1 MSADRSSFTRLLVVD
16 DSRLILK
23 AAPKMLG
30 AEFDVVTASDGVD
43 AWEILERDHTVQVV
57 FTDLDMPNCDG
68 YELLRKVRAS
78 ADPGLQSMPVSIA
91 TGANDDESARLKS
104 LRLGA
109 TDFITKPYSST
120 DLVARARVH
129 AKYQRIARQLETQ
142 TTLDALTGLAN
153 KRGFLDRLQ
162 QDIAYARRH
171 LHAITL
177 AWVEID
183 DLRSIFLKRG
193 KGAADQLLISVAALI
208 GSRIR
213 KEDTAARVGLGGFA
227 ISMPGGHLEGSEG
240 MLARLCAEAAANAPS
255 IDGVPFPIVLKTAAL
270 SAELQHWPSAQEAL
284 DRCQALLENPAAPVP
299 EASAA
304 GATPTAE
311 VIAATPATPDATT
324 PAPTPATP
332 TEPPASS
339 AQSPA
344 PIPAVPAASTA
355 PKPAIT
361 TAPEPLRL
369 DPLLDQVK
377 QGHTREAIDKMPQVM
392 QRLTPL
398 LRLLS
403 ANQRLQL
410 IRFLEKLGSA

>member
-1 MSADRSSFTRLLVVD
+1 MSAERSSFTRLLVVD

-23 AAPKMLG
+23 AAQKMLG
-30 AEFDVVTASDGVD
+30 AEFDVVTAADGVD
-43 AWEILERDHTVQVV
+43 AWELLERDHSVQVV

-78 ADPGLQSMPVSIA
+78 TDPGIQSMPVIIA

-104 LRLGA
+104 LRMGA

-142 TTLDALTGLAN
+142 TTLDPLTGLAN

-171 LHAITL
+171 LQAITL
-177 AWVEID
+177 ASIEIEGM
-183 DLRSIFLKRG
+183 RSIFLKRG
-193 KGAADQLLISVAALI
+193 KGAADQLLTSVAALI

-284 DRCQALLENPAAPVP
+284 DRCQALLVNPAAPVL
-299 EASAA
+299 EASPP
-304 GATPTAE
+304 GATPTAD
-311 VIAATPATPDATT
+311 VTAATPSTPAATPHATPHAT
-324 PAPTPATP
+324 PPATAA
-332 TEPPASS
+332 EPPAS
-339 AQSPA
+339 ATQSPA
-344 PIPAVPAASTA
+344 PVPAA
-355 PKPAIT
+355 PA
-361 TAPEPLRL
+361 ALEPLRL
-369 DPLLDQVK
+369 DPLLDQIK
-377 QGHTREAIDKMPQVM
+377 QGQTQEAIAKMPQVM

-398 LRLLS
+398 LRLLT

-410 IRFLEKLGSA
+410 VRFLEKLGTT

>member
-1 MSADRSSFTRLLVVD
+1 MSAERSSITRLLVVD

-23 AAPKMLG
+23 AAQKMLG
-30 AEFDVVTASDGVD
+30 AEFDIITAADGVD
-43 AWEILERDHTVQVV
+43 AWEILERDHSVQVV

-78 ADPGLQSMPVSIA
+78 VDPGLQSMPVIIA

-104 LRLGA
+104 LQMGA

-129 AKYQRIARQLETQ
+129 AKYQRIAKQLETQ
-142 TTLDALTGLAN
+142 TTLDPLTGLAN

-177 AWVEID
+177 AWVEIE

-193 KGAADQLLISVAALI
+193 KSTADQLLTSVATLI

-240 MLARLCAEAAANAPS
+240 MLARLCAEAAAHAPS

-284 DRCQALLENPAAPVP
+284 DRCQALLGNPVAPLP
-299 EASAA
+299 EASSPSAA
-304 GATPTAE
+304 TTAE
-311 VIAATPATPDATT
+311 AAASS
-324 PAPTPATP
+324 APTPGVTQAAEGFAPTP
-332 TEPPASS
+332 
-339 AQSPA
+339 
-344 PIPAVPAASTA
+344 
-355 PKPAIT
+355 
-361 TAPEPLRL
+361 TAPEPAAMTAPESLRL
-369 DPLLDQVK
+369 DPLLDQIK
-377 QGHTREAIDKMPQVM
+377 QGQTREAVDKMPQAM

-410 IRFLEKLGSA
+410 IRFLEKLGGA